1 MFDAVFNRFIEQSP
15 IPVMLNSVL
24 ERTLS
29 PEKINQYF
37 EEATEK
43 QYTRGLLFSSIF
55 ELMSLVVFKV
65 FPAINTAYKHK
76 KDNVGVSITSVYN
89 KLNGLEI
96 GISQHL
102 VRSTGIEHAE
112 IITELGGEKESLIPN
127 YRIKMLD
134 GNCIEATEHRLDVL
148 RETNAGPLPGK
159 SLVVFDP
166 VTELAI
172 DVFPCEDGHS
182 QERSLLSQILPT
194 VERQDVWLMDR
205 NFCVRSFL
213 FGIKE
218 KNGFFIVRQ
227 HGQLPY
233 TILTDQQKVG
243 KTETGDV
250 YEHWIEVV
258 DNDGK
263 AHQFRRI
270 VIQLKKATRDKDKEL
285 YIITNLPKKDVSA
298 ILVSE
303 VYRKRWNIETMFQ
316 ELESHLHSEINTLG
330 YPKAALFGFC
340 VALVAYN
347 TLSVLKATL
356 RSQYGE
362 ERVENELSGYYIAG
376 NIARTYD
383 GMMIAILTTQWNIVR
398 EMPLKS
404 FCEFLI
410 KLANNVDMEKYKK
423 NKRGVKKPRPKR
435 YKHKGSPHVSTARLL
450 ATKTGTQ

>member
-1 MFDAVFNRFIEQSP
+1 MFDTIFNRFIEQSP

-29 PEKINQYF
+29 PEKIDRHF
-37 EEATEK
+37 ELAKVK

-55 ELMSLVVFKV
+55 EVMGLVVFKV
-65 FPAINTAYKHK
+65 FPAINAAYKQK
-76 KDNVGVSITSVYN
+76 KDNIGVSITSVYN
-89 KLNGLEI
+89 KLNGLEL
-96 GISQHL
+96 GISQQL
-102 VRSTGIEHAE
+102 VRSTGAEHAE
-112 IITELGGEKESLIPN
+112 IITELKGEKEPLISG

-148 RETNAGPLPGK
+148 RETSAGPLPGK
-159 SLVVFDP
+159 LLVVYDP

-182 QERSLLSQILPT
+182 QERSLLSQILPS
-194 VERQDVWLMDR
+194 VEKQDVWLMDR

-213 FGIKE
+213 FGIKD

-233 TILTDQQKVG
+233 TELTAQKKVG
-243 KTETGDV
+243 KTETGVV
-250 YEHWIEVV
+250 YEHWIEVI
-258 DNDGK
+258 DDEGR
-263 AHQFRRI
+263 AHKLRRI
-270 VIQLKKATRDKDKEL
+270 VIKLKKATRDKDKEL
-285 YIITNLPKKDVSA
+285 YIITNLPKKDADALLISD
-298 ILVSE
+298 

-347 TLSVLKATL
+347 TLSVLKAAL

-362 ERVENELSGYYIAG
+362 ELVANELSAYYVAG
-376 NIARTYD
+376 NITRTYD
-383 GMMIAILTTQWNIVR
+383 GMMIAIPTTQWDIVR
-398 EMPLKS
+398 EMSLKV
-404 FCEFLI
+404 FCAFLME
-410 KLANNVDMEKYKK
+410 LANNVDMEKYKK
-423 NKRGVKKPRPKR
+423 SKRGTKKPRPKR
-435 YKHKGSPHVSTARLL
+435 DKHKGSPHVSTARLL
-450 ATKTGTQ
+450 SAKKTGK